1 MSRSHSATI
10 RYALIEATRRGWRL
24 FLNVVGGGWVGTV
37 TEEYFTTKDNQS
49 ERKIRII
56 EMMNA
61 HFVKFGVLVPSTEK
75 RKGKVHGG
83 SLDLIGWRTVRIRPE
98 HVGKDIAQYME
109 FDAKTPEYSRMSM
122 DQKNRVKQIR
132 RAGGVAGIF
141 RRSDKGVEID
151 VLSEWE
157 IGERQSEQEKT
168 SQ

>member
-1 MSRSHSATI
+1 DLCHLNFVLGEVFAS
-10 RYALIEATRRGWRL
+10 ALIRLTRKAGIAL
-24 FLNVVGGGWVGTV
+24 
-37 TEEYFTTKDNQS
+37 
-49 ERKIRII
+49 
-56 EMMNA
+56 
-61 HFVKFGVLVPSTEK
+61 
-75 RKGKVHGG
+75 G

-109 FDAKTPEYSRMSM
+109 FDAKTLEYSRMSL

-157 IGERQSEQEKT
+157 IGERQSEQEKI